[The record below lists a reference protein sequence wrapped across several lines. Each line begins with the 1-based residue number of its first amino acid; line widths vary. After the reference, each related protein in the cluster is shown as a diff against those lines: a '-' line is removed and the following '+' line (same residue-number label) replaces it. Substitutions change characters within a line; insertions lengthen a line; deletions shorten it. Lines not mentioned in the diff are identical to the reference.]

1 MNRYSLKSIF
11 IAFVFSALLVTTLVA
26 TLINIS
32 QFSSLYYGKTEQ
44 EYLPDAVGRLSAE
57 IRGEI
62 MVPVTLST
70 SLAQNTLLHN
80 WMTQGEQQSPMH
92 GQVMDYLRH
101 TKEQTGAATIF
112 WVSAATQNYYTEQGL
127 FKTVSPSE
135 ARDSWF
141 FDFLN
146 SSQSLQLAIDS
157 DERSGELTM
166 FVNVPVINNG
176 QRVGVAGL
184 GYDVTEVSNIVS
196 ARQLGEN
203 GFVFLIDDSGKI
215 VAHTDKSKVGKNIRD
230 ISGYK
235 EVAARS
241 ATKSEF
247 SLSEATVVEDES
259 YLALQQVS
267 DTGLKVVAVLPTSE
281 VSGDINH
288 VILLSVIASL
298 VLALLFIFLTVLFA
312 NWLSGQIRDV
322 GDQLLEMSGHG
333 GDLTKR
339 LDDTVDNE
347 LGHLAQGFNAIIGK
361 VRELVA
367 AIQQTER
374 AMVTGIEQLASLAQN
389 TFKATESQRSQTDQV
404 ATAITQMGQTINEV
418 SDVASR
424 TANDTDVAVKE
435 TIDTNNAMQ
444 LTSHTMQE
452 LNNVMEMVSQ
462 TINDFAEQASA
473 INSVVEVINAI
484 SEQTNLLALNAAIE
498 AARAGEQGRG
508 FAVVADEVR
517 NLAKRTQEST
527 KEIGDQI
534 TRLQKTSSES
544 LAAVQDGNASSKKV
558 TESTQQSAQSLKAIQ
573 QRFEEINA
581 GNHQV
586 AAATEEQGA
595 VVEHINQ
602 SAHLISDSA
611 STIHSNAEEQL
622 RAIETLQQRANELRK
637 LVGQFKT

>member
-1 MNRYSLKSIF
+1 MNKYSLKSIF
-11 IAFVFSALLVTTLVA
+11 IAFVFIALLVTTLVA
-26 TLINIS
+26 TVINIS

-62 MVPVTLST
+62 MTPITLSK
-70 SLAQNTLLHN
+70 SLAQNSLLHD
-80 WMTQGEQQSPMH
+80 WMAEDEQQSSLH
-92 GQVMDYLRH
+92 SRVLAYLKN
-101 TKEQTGAATIF
+101 TKQNTGAATIF
-112 WVSAATQNYYTEQGL
+112 WVSARSQNYYTEQGL
-127 FKTVSPSE
+127 FKSVAASE
-135 ARDSWF
+135 PRDKWF
-141 FDFLN
+141 FEFLA
-146 SSQSLQLAIDS
+146 SDKELELAIDS
-157 DERSGELTM
+157 DERSGVLTM
-166 FVNVPVINNG
+166 FVNVPVIVDG

-196 ARQLGEN
+196 RRSLGEN
-203 GFVFLIDDSGKI
+203 GFVFLIDGSDRI
-215 VAHTDKSKVGKNIRD
+215 IAHTDSSKVGENIRN
-230 ISGYK
+230 IKGYQA
-235 EVAARS
+235 VAARS
-241 ATKSEF
+241 DQSSEF
-247 SLSEATVVEDES
+247 SLSEAQIAGLQM
-259 YLALQQVS
+259 YLALQQVRDS
-267 DTGLKVVAVLPTSE
+267 GLKVVAALPTGE
-281 VSGDINH
+281 VSGDINK
-288 VILLSVIASL
+288 VILLSVLASL
-298 VLALLFIFLTVLFA
+298 ALALVFIFLTVVFA
-312 NWLSGQIRDV
+312 NWLSRQIRGV

-339 LDDTVDNE
+339 LDDSTDNE

-367 AIQQTER
+367 AIQQTEQ
-374 AMVTGIEQLASLAQN
+374 AMVQGIEQLAGLAEN

-404 ATAITQMGQTINEV
+404 ATAITEMGQTINEV

-424 TANDTDVAVKE
+424 TANDTDSAVKK
-435 TIDTNNAMQ
+435 TIDTNNNMQ
-444 LTSHTMQE
+444 LTSETMQE
-452 LNNVMEMVSQ
+452 LNQVMEMVSQ

-517 NLAKRTQEST
+517 NLAKRTQDST

-534 TRLQKTSSES
+534 TRLQKTSAES
-544 LAAVQDGNASSKKV
+544 LTAVQEGNASSKKV
-558 TESTQQSAQSLKAIQ
+558 TESTRQSAQSLKEIQ

-611 STIHSNAEEQL
+611 GTIHDNAEQQL
-622 RAIETLQQRANELRK
+622 RAIETLQQRASELRK
-637 LVGQFKT
+637 LVNQFKT